1 MSLWSELKR
10 RNVVRVAIAYV
21 VTAWVIIEVST
32 LILDIFGVTQTV
44 SQVIVAL
51 LALGL
56 PIAMVLA

>member
-44 SQVIVAL
+44 KIGRAHV
-51 LALGL
+51 
-56 PIAMVLA
+56 